1 MSIVGIALFIIV
13 TIILLKFNIA
23 VEVSISG
30 EEIGY
35 VKDRKAFEEKI
46 QNEVLT
52 TENATLE
59 SVELAEEPQYKLTFL
74 SKSEST
80 NEDEIIAKLENDATR
95 TYVRF
100 AVTLDN
106 KQEAVLE
113 KLEDAENY
121 RCHRSSNRKR
131 RGRTKKKRTN
141 Y

>member
-59 SVELAEEPQYKLTFL
+59 SVELAEEPQYKLAFL
-74 SKSEST
+74 SKS
-80 NEDEIIAKLENDATR
+80 
-95 TYVRF
+95 
-100 AVTLDN
+100 
-106 KQEAVLE
+106 
-113 KLEDAENY
+113 
-121 RCHRSSNRKR
+121 
-131 RGRTKKKRTN
+131 
-141 Y
+141 